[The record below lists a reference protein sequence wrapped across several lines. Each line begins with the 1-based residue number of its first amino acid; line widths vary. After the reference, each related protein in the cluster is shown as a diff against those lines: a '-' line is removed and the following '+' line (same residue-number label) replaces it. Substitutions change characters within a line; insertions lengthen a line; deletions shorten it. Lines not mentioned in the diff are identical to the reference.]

1 MLCKVDKGSGLAIYA
16 EKMGY
21 ALDEIAAIGDQM
33 IDIPMLRLSRL
44 SAAMGN
50 ARAEVRAAADLVA
63 PSNDE
68 DGVAWFIEQIL
79 QGKMS

>member
-1 MLCKVDKGSGLAIYA
+1 
-16 EKMGY
+16 MGY

-33 IDIPMLRLSRL
+33 IDIPMLKLAGL
-44 SAAMGN
+44 LAAMGN

-68 DGVAWFIEQIL
+68 DGVAF
-79 QGKMS
+79 QGQREKYFPVCLCRVSL

>member
-1 MLCKVDKGSGLAIYA
+1 
-16 EKMGY
+16 MGY

-33 IDIPMLRLSRL
+33 IDIPMLRLAGF

-79 QGKMS
+79 QGRMS

>member
-1 MLCKVDKGSGLAIYA
+1 
-16 EKMGY
+16 MGY

-44 SAAMGN
+44 SAAMAN

-68 DGVAWFIEQIL
+68 NGVAWFIDQIL
-79 QGKMS
+79 RR

>member
-1 MLCKVDKGSGLAIYA
+1 MLFRSKLSG
-16 EKMGY
+16 
-21 ALDEIAAIGDQM
+21 
-33 IDIPMLRLSRL
+33 L

-79 QGKMS
+79 QGKVS